1 MNRILIIGIMLMI
14 LTFAVQAQEDDKMS
28 MTQRAVETKNFIFKA
43 ETVTPQRG
51 RMMQVTPEY
60 DLTIRPDSVIAF
72 LPYFGRAFT
81 STVGPVDG
89 GIKFTSTDFNYSSV
103 KKKKNRW
110 EITIIPKDGS
120 DVRSLYLTV
129 FDNGR
134 ASLQVIN
141 NNRDGISYNGYIQE
155 GKPFGNKGF

>member
-1 MNRILIIGIMLMI
+1 MLMT
-14 LTFAVQAQEDDKMS
+14 LSFTVQAQEDNKTS
-28 MTQRAVETKNFIFKA
+28 MTRAVETKNFIFKA

-51 RMMQVTPEY
+51 RMRQLTPEY

-81 STVGPVDG
+81 ATVGPVDG

-120 DVRSLYLTV
+120 DVRSLNLTV

-155 GKPFGNKGF
+155 GSPLGKKGF